1 MAAERLPL
9 YRRFH
14 IRLTLL
20 FAVPVF
26 AILTAIGII
35 DYRRSVAAEVSA
47 LQARLRA
54 TAVSLSQS
62 IDPRVF
68 AALRQEGDG
77 EKPEYKDLVKRF
89 AAIGKEEPTI
99 QSIYAVQKTDRQ
111 GWLTFSAD
119 WVRSGKEAAKVGQLY
134 DATQTRELIAAFLE
148 PRIEHE
154 IYADEWGRTMSGYAP
169 IFDPATGV
177 AAGVV
182 GVDVSAKRIDEIK
195 RRVLGTTALL
205 YGLAALLLGV
215 VGAIVGRNVRGP
227 LASLVDATEAIAA
240 GRLDARTGLARKDE
254 LGILAR
260 HFDAMAIGLEER
272 ERIRAVF
279 GRYVSEEVARKVL
292 ASPEA
297 AGLGGEERE
306 VTVVFSD
313 IRNYSTIAEYLS
325 PTQVVE
331 LLNRYIGAMGDLI
344 DQHRGCIIEFLGDGI
359 LAVFGAPE
367 VLPDHAA
374 RAVACAR
381 AMDARLTE
389 LNEEWE
395 KEGIAKLWQGRGV
408 PKLAAR
414 IGIHTG
420 HVVAGNMGGARRVK
434 YAVVGD
440 TVNVASRVENLNNAL
455 GTTILATGEV
465 IARLPADAPPAEAK
479 GDHQLKGRDQPIK
492 VYSLSGNR
500 TPAE

>member
-9 YRRFH
+9 HRRFH

-20 FAVPVF
+20 FALPVF
-26 AILTAIGII
+26 AILTAIGAL
-35 DYRRSVAAEVSA
+35 DYRRSVAGEVAA

-54 TAVSLSQS
+54 TAVSLAQS
-62 IDPRVF
+62 IDPAVF
-68 AALRQEGDG
+68 AELRVETDR
-77 EKPEYKDLVKRF
+77 EKPSYRRLVERF
-89 AAIGKEEPTI
+89 AAIGKQEPTI
-99 QSIYAVQKTDRQ
+99 FSIYLVQKTDRP

-119 WVRSGKEAAKVGQLY
+119 WVRSGKAAAQVGQLY
-134 DATQTRELIAAFLE
+134 DATQTREMLAAFAE
-148 PRIEHE
+148 PRIERE

-169 IFDPATGV
+169 IFDPATGQT
-177 AAGVV
+177 AGVV
-182 GVDVSAKRIDEIK
+182 GVDVSATRIDAIK
-195 RRVLGTTALL
+195 RRALSTTALL
-205 YGLAALLLGV
+205 YGVAALLLGV
-215 VGAIVGRNVRGP
+215 VGALVGRNVRRP
-227 LASLVDATEAIAA
+227 LAAMVDATEAIAA
-240 GRLDARTGLARKDE
+240 GRLDSRTGLARKDE

-260 HFDAMAIGLEER
+260 HFDQMAAGLEER

-325 PTQVVE
+325 PTQVVD
-331 LLNRYIGAMGDLI
+331 LLNRYLGAMGELI

-367 VLPDHAA
+367 ALPDHAA

-381 AMDARLTE
+381 AMDARLGE
-389 LNEEWE
+389 LNREWE
-395 KEGIAKLWQGRGV
+395 AAGLARLWQERGV

-420 HVVAGNMGGARRVK
+420 HVVAGNMGGATRVK
-434 YAVVGD
+434 YGVVGD
-440 TVNVASRVENLNNAL
+440 TVNVASRVESLNNAL
-455 GTTILATGEV
+455 GTSILATADV
-465 IARLPADAPPAEAK
+465 ITRLPEGAAPSAEAK
-479 GDHQLKGRDQPIK
+479 GDHQVKGRDQTVK
-492 VYSLSGNR
+492 VYSIR
-500 TPAE
+500 